1 MIIIVMGVSGSGK
14 TTVGQKLAESL
25 QYEFQD
31 ADAFHP
37 PQNIN
42 KMRQNLP
49 LNDHD
54 RQPWLQTLQDSI
66 QQWLNQDD
74 DVVLACSVLKQAYRE
89 QLWVNPEQMQL
100 IYLKGSFKLIEDRL
114 KQRGDHFMKAD
125 LLHSQ
130 FEDLEEPQ
138 TAIEIDIS
146 QPMEEILT
154 VIRRE
159 LQC

>member
-1 MIIIVMGVSGSGK
+1 MIILVMGVSGSGK

-31 ADAFHP
+31 ADDFHP

-49 LNDHD
+49 LTDQD
-54 RQPWLQTLQDSI
+54 RQPWLQTLRCLI
-66 QQWLNQDD
+66 KQWLHQERNI
-74 DVVLACSVLKQAYRE
+74 VLACSALKQAYRE
-89 QLWVNPEQMQL
+89 QLWVNPQKMQL
-100 IYLKGSFKLIEDRL
+100 VYLKGSFELIEERL

-130 FEDLEEPQ
+130 FADLEAPKIG
-138 TAIEIDIS
+138 IEIDIS
-146 QPMEEILT
+146 QPIEKILT
-154 VIRRE
+154 ALLMK